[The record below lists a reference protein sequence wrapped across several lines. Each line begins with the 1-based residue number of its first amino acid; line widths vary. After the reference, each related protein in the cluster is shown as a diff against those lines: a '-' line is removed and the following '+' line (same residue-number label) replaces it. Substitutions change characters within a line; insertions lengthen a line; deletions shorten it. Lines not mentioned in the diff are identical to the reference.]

1 MQGVPATVVGIGV
14 DIVDLQRFAGVI
26 ERTPRLVD
34 RVFTQEESHH
44 PDGTRRSAHSLAA
57 RFAAKEAVAK
67 VLVQTHGLQWQHC
80 EVLVEEHG
88 NPRLR
93 LTGTVA
99 AAALERGIDDWHVS
113 LSHDACHAIAY
124 VVAQGTRPLR

>member
-1 MQGVPATVVGIGV
+1 MHGVPAAVVGIGV

-34 RVFTQEESHH
+34 RVFTRAESHH
-44 PDGTRRSAHSLAA
+44 LDGTRRSAASLAA

-67 VLVQTHGLQWQHC
+67 VLVQTHGLQWHHC
-80 EVLVEEHG
+80 EVIVEEHG

-99 AAALERGIDDWHVS
+99 AAAQERGIDAWHLS

-124 VVAQGTRPLR
+124 VVAQGARADS